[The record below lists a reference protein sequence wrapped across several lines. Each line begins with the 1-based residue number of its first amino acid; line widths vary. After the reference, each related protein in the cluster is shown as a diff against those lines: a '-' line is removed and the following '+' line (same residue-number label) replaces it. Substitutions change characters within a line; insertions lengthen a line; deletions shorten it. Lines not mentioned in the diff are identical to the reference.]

1 MQHPA
6 PPDHDPFAGLAIAA
20 GELKE
25 LAASVGL
32 ADEVGPATVAIARR
46 LARVPV
52 GDPGPLASLLFVLA
66 DTDLRLL
73 AHVCGGEPLRAC
85 AAALAWMKH
94 ILPLYGARPP
104 PAPAPPPLA
113 PSPTP
118 RDAQPPLED
127 LRAQLAVLIQRRLPP
142 GFPPPVAPS
151 TRTHNPLDLGMAIHH
166 QLDLHGAAAAAGDAA
181 MACNEAIQA
190 LCELLPG
197 LGWDY
202 SVGELRDTLRLDLA
216 GLAELMERLP
226 ELRRIVDELGRIEAT
241 QHTRRRS
248 DGGGRESVV
257 GARIGGELSDVLPC
271 ELGLLA
277 TPDTEDL
284 FYQRMTEH
292 RLLSLELV
300 GVTLETTRVAA
311 HRGPAIACID
321 TSGSMQG
328 APEAVAKAIVLAA
341 ARRLARERRPL
352 YLILFGGP
360 GAASELEILP
370 GRPGIQ
376 GLLAF
381 LRMGFHA
388 GTDYDTP
395 LRRALELLR
404 TPTFARADVLIVTDG
419 LCRASARV
427 THEVAEAKQSAKARV
442 LGVVIGLETAG
453 LEDFA
458 DQLWRIDPSSP
469 RAGGID
475 LRIFTRE

>member
-1 MQHPA
+1 MQHPE
-6 PPDHDPFAGLAIAA
+6 PPDRDPFAGLAIAA
-20 GELKE
+20 GELKD

-52 GDPGPLASLLFVLA
+52 GDPGPLAALLFVLA

-73 AHVCGGEPLRAC
+73 AHICGGEPLRAC

-94 ILPLYGARPP
+94 ILPLYGAQPP
-104 PAPAPPPLA
+104 PAPAPLA
-113 PSPTP
+113 PSPAP
-118 RDAQPPLED
+118 REPPPPLED
-127 LRAQLAVLIQRRLPP
+127 LRARLAVLIQRRLPP
-142 GFPPPVAPS
+142 GFPPPIAPS
-151 TRTHNPLDLGMAIHH
+151 TRTRTPLDLGMAIHH

-181 MACNEAIQA
+181 LACNEAIQA
-190 LCELLPG
+190 LSELLPG

-202 SVGELRDTLRLDLA
+202 SVGQLHDTLRLDLA
-216 GLAELMERLP
+216 GLGELMERLP
-226 ELRRIVDELGRIEAT
+226 ELRRIVDELGRIEAA
-241 QHTRRRS
+241 QHTQRRT

-284 FYQRMTEH
+284 FYQRMTER

-360 GAASELEILP
+360 GEASELEILP

-427 THEVAEAKQSAKARV
+427 AHEVVEAKRSAQARV

-458 DQLWRIDPSSP
+458 DELWRIDPSSP
-469 RAGGID
+469 RDGGID
-475 LRIFTRE
+475 LRAFDRR